1 MSEILG
7 KVKDVTADFLR
18 INPDEIVKESNFI
31 DDLGADSIDIIELFM
46 ILEEECGIEISDED
60 AWELISVENVVTYIE
75 NRIGNECG

>member
-60 AWELISVENVVTYIE
+60 ALELFSVENAVTYIE